1 MYAQRLALQRLAGSR
16 LQNDPHMLPARALS
30 MGERTNSEKPL
41 QIMKFGG
48 TSVAD
53 ADGIRN
59 VVKIIRRA
67 TFTND
72 VVVVVSAMAGVTNQL
87 VEAASCAEAGDEGTF
102 AKILTDLRAK
112 HFSAVDTVIAP
123 GERRAALTSR
133 LENLFEYCEQLCSGT
148 SLLRELTPRA
158 KDAIWSLGERL
169 SAPILAAALAESGV
183 ASEPVEAADV
193 IVTDSR
199 HGAADPLMDLTQQKC
214 QTHLRPLLDRGV
226 VPVTTGFIGATRE
239 GVLTIL
245 GRGGSDYSAT
255 IIGAALDANEVI
267 IWTDVDGVLSAD
279 PGMVRSA
286 RTVPEMS
293 YREAA
298 EHAHFGAKV
307 LHPKTL
313 RALMQCD
320 FPVWVRNAFSPER
333 PGTKITPDGSAK
345 HTGVKAITAI
355 SEISM
360 IRVTG
365 KGIAS
370 IPDALSR
377 TFATAAAIRADILLA
392 SHSSSRN
399 DICLVVRTADAAQTA
414 EALRYEFVLDSADD
428 EGHIQVNNDAA
439 IVTII
444 GHDLHGQA
452 GLVGRTFA
460 ALGRA
465 RVNVLASAQGS
476 SACNI
481 SFVVARKDVQKA
493 LETTHR
499 EFSLGRT
506 KSHER
511 APILPKPNR

>member
-1 MYAQRLALQRLAGSR
+1 MTPPRYMSAQGTALRRPVGPR
-16 LQNDPHMLPARALS
+16 LQNDPHKLPTRTLA
-30 MGERTNSEKPL
+30 MGERANSAKPL
-41 QIMKFGG
+41 HIMKFGG

-67 TFTND
+67 AFSNE
-72 VVVVVSAMAGVTNQL
+72 VVAVVSAMAGVTNRL
-87 VEAASCAEAGDEGTF
+87 VEAAACAEAGDEGTF
-102 AKILTDLRAK
+102 AKTLTDLRAK

-133 LENLFEYCEQLCSGT
+133 LENLFEYCKQLCKGT

-214 QTHLRPLLDRGV
+214 QTHLRPLLERGV

-255 IIGAALDANEVI
+255 IIGAALNADEVI
-267 IWTDVDGVLSAD
+267 IWTDVDGVLTAD
-279 PGMVRSA
+279 PGLVRSA

-320 FPVWVRNAFSPER
+320 FPVWVRNAFFPER

-345 HTGVKAITAI
+345 RTGVKAITAI

-377 TFATAAAIRADILLA
+377 TFATAAAMQIDVLLA

-399 DICLVVRTADAAQTA
+399 DICLVVRSGDAIATA
-414 EALRYEFVLDSADD
+414 EALRYEFVLDSAD
-428 EGHIQVNNDAA
+428 EREERILVNDDTA

-444 GHDLHGQA
+444 GHDLHGQG

-465 RVNVLASAQGS
+465 KINVLASAQGS

-493 LETTHR
+493 LEATHR
-499 EFSLGRT
+499 EFRLGRT
-506 KSHER
+506 KSNQT
-511 APILPKPNR
+511 A